1 MTIENKKDGS
11 SLTIIP
17 KGRLDTLAAPEF
29 EEKVM
34 DSIEGI
40 SDLVFDLSELEYV
53 ASSGLRVFLKAK
65 KAMDEQVTM
74 VIRNVSEP
82 IHDILEVTGFTNM
95 LNIEYN

>member
-65 KAMDEQVTM
+65 KAMDEQGTM